1 MSTNLTNLTVTGTV
15 IVDWMSTGLI
25 NAGFKQFAFVCKLIT
40 ALLITRLL
48 LLVRFRP
55 AVLRVPELSRAL
67 RTFLCF
73 HLAGA
78 IVTMPY
84 NAYVPIT
91 YYTATT
97 NDDTVQETQPIY
109 NYSMLFWLGQFHNT
123 YTALSP
129 LAVLFLTLERC
140 FIIKLATNPAKL
152 ARVERWLGWAGIGTL
167 LAAFTAS
174 TCFYMDELPLN
185 LENLYDIG
193 CQSVSCVMRKWDNA
207 PQMYI
212 KGITSILNIVCC
224 VYFLYSLRTIGAMVK
239 LKNHHII
246 VTICCAICLDFFP
259 ALVSNAFFI
268 LGSGLMSNLASTCTV
283 LDSLCCAI
291 YFTIAFVPPGWL
303 KRGANANVRTTNVQQ
318 REPPKQQNRTHRISS
333 FNNTVV
339 PITNYSNGMV
349 PIGTVAARI

>member
-1 MSTNLTNLTVTGTV
+1 MATNLTVTGTV
-15 IVDWMSTGLI
+15 IVDLISTGPI
-25 NAGFKQFAFVCKLIT
+25 NAGFKQFTFVCKLIT

-67 RTFLCF
+67 RNFLCF
-73 HLAGA
+73 GLAGA

-84 NAYVPIT
+84 NAYVPIA
-91 YYTATT
+91 YYTSLE
-97 NDDTVQETQPIY
+97 NEDLPHMR
-109 NYSMLFWLGQFHNT
+109 MLFWFGHLQNT
-123 YTALSP
+123 YTAISP

-224 VYFLYSLRTIGAMVK
+224 LYFLYSLRTIGAMVK
-239 LKNHHII
+239 LKSNHVI
-246 VTICCAICLDFFP
+246 VTICSAICLDLFP
-259 ALVSNAFFI
+259 ALISFAFYI
-268 LGSGLMSNLASTCTV
+268 LGLGLISNLASTCTV

-291 YFTIAFVPPGWL
+291 YFTLKFVPPGWL
-303 KRGANANVRTTNVQQ
+303 KTNENAAAIGFTTNVQLK
-318 REPPKQQNRTHRISS
+318 EPNRQQQNRTHRIAS

-339 PITNYSNGMV
+339 PATNQPNRYCNGMV
-349 PIGTVAARI
+349 PIGTVEARI

>member
-1 MSTNLTNLTVTGTV
+1 MSTNLTVTGTV

-25 NAGFKQFAFVCKLIT
+25 NACFKQFTFVSKLIT
-40 ALLITRLL
+40 ALLIAHLL
-48 LLVRFRP
+48 LLARFRP

-84 NAYVPIT
+84 NAYVPIA
-91 YYTATT
+91 YYTAPKNTDSIQLP
-97 NDDTVQETQPIY
+97 NMR
-109 NYSMLFWLGQFHNT
+109 MLFWFGHLQNT
-123 YTALSP
+123 YTAISP

-140 FIIKLATNPAKL
+140 FVIKLATNPAKL

-185 LENLYDIG
+185 VAKLNEIG
-193 CQSVSCVMRKWDNA
+193 CQTVSCVMRKWDNA

-224 VYFLYSLRTIGAMVK
+224 LYFLYSLRTIGAMLK

-246 VTICCAICLDFFP
+246 VTICCAIFLDFFP
-259 ALVSNAFFI
+259 ALVSYAFYI

-291 YFTIAFVPPGWL
+291 YFTIAFVPPEWL
-303 KRGANANVRTTNVQQ
+303 KRGANANVGTTNVQL
-318 REPPKQQNRTHRISS
+318 REPSKHQNRTHRISS

-349 PIGTVAARI
+349 PIGTVAAGI